1 MKFRLDGATI
11 SESAKVNRC
20 KLGKFTFLDE
30 RVRFTESELG
40 DYSYLMHDAE
50 AIYTKI
56 GKFCAIAPFVRINPS
71 NHPYWRPAMANFT
84 YRSIDYGLGEN
95 DQSLFDLRKSQTVDI
110 GHDVWIGQAA
120 LVMPGV
126 KIGTGAVIG
135 GNAVVTKDVPPY
147 TIFGGVP
154 ARLIRDRFSKN
165 VVDSL
170 FRISWWNWSDEKIKD
185 RLEDLRME
193 SIKDFCRKYDVH
205 FVE

>member
-1 MKFRLDGATI
+1 
-11 SESAKVNRC
+11 
-20 KLGKFTFLDE
+20 
-30 RVRFTESELG
+30 
-40 DYSYLMHDAE
+40 
-50 AIYTKI
+50 
-56 GKFCAIAPFVRINPS
+56 
-71 NHPYWRPAMANFT
+71 MANFT

-154 ARLIRDRFSKN
+154 ARFIRDRFSKN

-193 SIKDFCRKYDVH
+193 CINDFCRKYDIH
-205 FVE
+205 FIE